1 MLGTL
6 SPFQGYFWGRNTTG
20 GLRPRLW
27 SVVSSRLSVSLY
39 ELLFVRN
46 IVGKGQKKEGESISP

>member
-46 IVGKGQKKEGESISP
+46 IVGKGKKKEGESFSL